1 MTFVYRVLRQLR
13 VPVAI
18 VLGTIGLSAL
28 ARADTT
34 AVPGVR
40 STSQSIRELID
51 DAMWESPTFRGLV
64 MAIAATDGI
73 VYVEEGVC
81 QHSVHACLRLDVT
94 AAAGFRILHILV
106 DLNGVLAHRKRL
118 DLMATIGHELRH
130 ALELLA
136 ERSIRTS
143 SDAFL
148 FYDRLAPTSDRAFE
162 THAAIAAGVKVRKE
176 VGRQTTFVWQQ
187 VALDFPQ

>member
-18 VLGTIGLSAL
+18 VLGTVGLSSF
-28 ARADTT
+28 ARAAT

-40 STSQSIRELID
+40 STSPAIRELID

-64 MAIAATDGI
+64 VAIAATNGI

-81 QHSVHACLRLDVT
+81 QHGVHACLRLDVT
-94 AAAGFRILHILV
+94 AAAGFRILHVLV

-130 ALELLA
+130 ALEVLA
-136 ERSIRTS
+136 ERTVMTGA
-143 SDAFL
+143 DAFL
-148 FYDRLAPTSDRAFE
+148 FYTRLVPTSERTFE
-162 THAAIAAGVKVRKE
+162 TRAAVATGIQVRKE
-176 VGRQTTFVWQQ
+176 VGRQTTIVWQQ
-187 VALDFPQ
+187 VALDFPN